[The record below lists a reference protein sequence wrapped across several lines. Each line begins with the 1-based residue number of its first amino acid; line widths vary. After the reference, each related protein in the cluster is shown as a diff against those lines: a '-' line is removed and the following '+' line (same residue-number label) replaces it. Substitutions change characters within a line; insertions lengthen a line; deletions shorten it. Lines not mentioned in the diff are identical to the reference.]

1 MQVSTQDIASLIVFL
16 LSDDSRACTG
26 GEFAIDAG
34 WTAGH
39 KCPGLPGF

>member
-1 MQVSTQDIASLIVFL
+1 VIVFL
-16 LSDDSRACTG
+16 LSQDSRGCTG
-26 GEFAIDAG
+26 GEFAVDAG